1 MIERLR
7 TLFFIFAALV
17 HQSLFEYIILEMTI
31 IILNFNQIL
40 NLVYYDIL
48 CSSDKGKVFPLSELQ
63 KIPPVKTQAVKN
75 FIYLP
80 FIFIYIHSLNVF
92 IYLLVDLYSEEYL
105 VAYITHEPIFYI
117 IVIGQFSYILIFT

>member
-1 MIERLR
+1 M
-7 TLFFIFAALV
+7 
-17 HQSLFEYIILEMTI
+17 MI

-40 NLVYYDIL
+40 NLDYYDIL
-48 CSSDKGKVFPLSELQ
+48 CSSDKGKIFPLSELQ

-92 IYLLVDLYSEEYL
+92 IYSF
-105 VAYITHEPIFYI
+105 ISPMNIF
-117 IVIGQFSYILIFT
+117 